1 MIEQLIP
8 YLESWGHYALTLV
21 LVPVLMYFASTFW
34 MDFFKPGKKV
44 SGDLASALSKLREIK
59 SKGNFTD
66 LEDIRENAMVSVT
79 LKSCWDE
86 FSDTL
91 HGQKRADSQGVMH
104 VNRYRATALANSF
117 FTEQIVITTPLKAE
131 FFKHLPGI
139 LTGIGIIGTFLGLIL
154 GLFTFDIS
162 KDAEQVRESLRNL
175 LSSVGNAF
183 IVSLTA
189 IAMAMWITWLEK
201 RTINKLYTELD
212 ELCGVI
218 DSLFE
223 AGAGEEYLQRLVDA
237 SETSATQAMQMKE
250 SIVTDLKQVLTELTN
265 QQIATMTANSQQLSQ
280 SISESITQGL
290 VDPLTKIS
298 EAVQTVGNSQGEGVT
313 KLLTD
318 VMSRFVTEMDGMFG
332 SQMRGMN
339 EMLVQTAKT
348 IQDSSQRFEQ
358 LANQIQQA
366 GSGAADAMSKR
377 MEEAMISMQNA
388 QASTNE
394 QMRMFVDQL
403 KQNISQGQSESSEL
417 TKNLVKE
424 LSESTTALVRSLQ
437 DQTNNAQLAHNDRQ
451 KDRDEQMNQLLVH
464 LKESVTNTQEASTTA
479 TAELLGK
486 LGESTEKLVK
496 QLEDQTEKAR
506 QEQTN
511 RSAQQDATTSDLLE
525 KLKTHF
531 QNAQAETTSTTTT
544 LLTQLS
550 DATQNLVQSLRDQ
563 GNQAQLDHTQRMT
576 DLVDKI
582 TTVLGQN
589 QAQVSRL
596 TEVVTDSSNAM
607 RDSINKLQTSTNTNI
622 EKMGTGAEMLLG
634 ASIRLTD
641 NLSEVKATTD
651 GLGTNAKQLS
661 DASATLSGA
670 LAAIQQALGDQKSV
684 RDAIGLMLAD
694 LKNTFENAKKDA
706 TLTKELVSNLERAS
720 EHLQK
725 AQNDA
730 GKYLSGISEVL
741 AKVHSEFATQLKA
754 TLNEGNK
761 AFQSELAQA
770 TSHLKGAIQD
780 LGDVL
785 DSLPSNSK

>member
-8 YLESWGHYALTLV
+8 YLQSWGHHALTLALVSV
-21 LVPVLMYFASTFW
+21 LVYFAYTFGR
-34 MDFFKPGKKV
+34 DFYKPGKKV
-44 SGDLASALSKLREIK
+44 SADLALALDKLREIK
-59 SKGNFTD
+59 DKGDYTD
-66 LEDIRENAMVSVT
+66 LDGIRENAMVSAT

-91 HGQKRADSQGVMH
+91 HGQKKADSQGIMQI
-104 VNRYRATALANSF
+104 NRYRATALANSF
-117 FTEQIVITTPLKAE
+117 FTEQIVISTPLKAE

-154 GLFTFDIS
+154 GLFTFDVS
-162 KDAEQVRESLRNL
+162 KDADQVRNSLRNL

-189 IAMAMWITWLEK
+189 IGMAMWITWLEK
-201 RTINKLYTELD
+201 RTINGLYTELD
-212 ELCGVI
+212 ELCGLI

-265 QQIATMTANSQQLSQ
+265 QQIATMTATSQQLSQ
-280 SISESITQGL
+280 SIGDSITQGL
-290 VDPLTKIS
+290 VDPLTRIS

-339 EMLVQTAKT
+339 EMLVQTAST
-348 IQDSSQRFEQ
+348 IQDASQRFEQ

-377 MEEAMISMQNA
+377 VEEALLNMQNA
-388 QASTNE
+388 QASSNE
-394 QMRMFVDQL
+394 QMRMFVEQL
-403 KQNISQGQSESSEL
+403 KQNITQGQSESSEL
-417 TKNLVKE
+417 TKSLVKE

-437 DQTNNAQLAHNDRQ
+437 DQSNSAQSAHDDRQ
-451 KDRDEQMNQLLVH
+451 KERDEQMNRLLEH
-464 LKESVTNTQEASTTA
+464 LKENISNTQAESVNATTQ
-479 TAELLGK
+479 LLGK

-506 QEQTN
+506 QEQVQ
-511 RSAQQDATTSDLLE
+511 RSAQQDASTTELLDN
-525 KLKTHF
+525 LKKHF
-531 QNAQAETTSTTTT
+531 QSAQSETASSTSA
-544 LLTQLS
+544 LLTQLGE
-550 DATQNLVQSLRDQ
+550 ATQNMVKSLQDQ
-563 GNQAQLDHTQRMT
+563 GNQAQLDHTQRMA

-589 QAQVSRL
+589 HAQVSRL
-596 TEVVTDSSNAM
+596 TEVVTESSNAM
-607 RDSINKLQTSTNTNI
+607 RDSINRLQTSTNSNI
-622 EKMGTGAEMLLG
+622 EKMGTGAEMLHGASVRLTENLSAVKASTEGLG
-634 ASIRLTD
+634 ANAQQLVDASS
-641 NLSEVKATTD
+641 NLS
-651 GLGTNAKQLS
+651 NALS
-661 DASATLSGA
+661 AM
-670 LAAIQQALGDQKSV
+670 QHALGDQKSV
-684 RDAIGLMLAD
+684 RDAIGMMVAD
-694 LKNTFENAKKDA
+694 LRNTVENAKKDA
-706 TLTKELVSNLERAS
+706 SMTTELVANLERAS
-720 EHLQK
+720 GQLQK
-725 AQNDA
+725 AQTDA

-741 AKVHSEFATQLKA
+741 AKAHSEFATQLRA
-754 TLNEGNK
+754 TLTDNNK
-761 AFQSELAQA
+761 AYQAELAQA
-770 TSHLKGAIQD
+770 TNYLKGAIQD

-785 DSLPSNSK
+785 DSLPSSSK

>member
-1 MIEQLIP
+1 MIEKLIP
-8 YLESWGHYALTLV
+8 FLQSWGHHALTLALVSV
-21 LVPVLMYFASTFW
+21 LVYFAYTFGR
-34 MDFFKPGKKV
+34 DFYKPGKKV
-44 SGDLASALSKLREIK
+44 SADLALALNKLREIK
-59 SKGNFTD
+59 DKGDYTD
-66 LEDIRENAMVSVT
+66 LDGIRENAMVSAT

-91 HGQKRADSQGVMH
+91 HGQKKADSQGIMQ

-117 FTEQIVITTPLKAE
+117 FTEQIVISTPLKAE

-154 GLFTFDIS
+154 GLFTFDVS
-162 KDAEQVRESLRNL
+162 KDADQVRNSLRNL

-189 IAMAMWITWLEK
+189 IGMAMWITWLEK
-201 RTINKLYTELD
+201 RTINGLYTELD
-212 ELCGVI
+212 ELCGLI

-265 QQIATMTANSQQLSQ
+265 QQIATMTATSQQLSQ
-280 SISESITQGL
+280 SIGDSITQGL
-290 VDPLTKIS
+290 VDPLTRIS

-339 EMLVQTAKT
+339 EMLVQTAST
-348 IQDSSQRFEQ
+348 IQDASQRFEQ

-377 MEEAMISMQNA
+377 VEEALLNMQNA
-388 QASTNE
+388 QASSNE
-394 QMRMFVDQL
+394 QMRMFVEQL
-403 KQNISQGQSESSEL
+403 KQNITQGQSESSEL
-417 TKNLVKE
+417 TKSLVKE

-437 DQTNNAQLAHNDRQ
+437 DQSNSAQSAHDDRQ
-451 KDRDEQMNQLLVH
+451 KERDEQMNRLLEH
-464 LKESVTNTQEASTTA
+464 LKENISNTQAESVNATTQ
-479 TAELLGK
+479 LLGK

-506 QEQTN
+506 QEQVQ
-511 RSAQQDATTSDLLE
+511 RSAQQDASTTELLE
-525 KLKTHF
+525 NLKKHF
-531 QNAQAETTSTTTT
+531 QSAQSETASSTSA
-544 LLTQLS
+544 LLTQLGE
-550 DATQNLVQSLRDQ
+550 ATQNLVKSLQDQ
-563 GNQAQLDHTQRMT
+563 GNQAQLDHTQRMA

-589 QAQVSRL
+589 HAQVSRL
-596 TEVVTDSSNAM
+596 TEVVTESSNAM
-607 RDSINKLQTSTNTNI
+607 RDSINRLQTSTNSNI
-622 EKMGTGAEMLLG
+622 EKMGTGAEMLHG
-634 ASIRLTD
+634 ASIRLTE
-641 NLSEVKATTD
+641 NLSAVKASTE
-651 GLGTNAKQLS
+651 GLGANAQQLV
-661 DASATLSGA
+661 DASSNLSNA
-670 LAAIQQALGDQKSV
+670 LSAMQHALGDQKSV
-684 RDAIGLMLAD
+684 RDAIGMMVAD
-694 LKNTFENAKKDA
+694 LRNTVENAKKDA
-706 TLTKELVSNLERAS
+706 SLTTELVANLERAS
-720 EHLQK
+720 GQLQK
-725 AQNDA
+725 AQTDA

-741 AKVHSEFATQLKA
+741 AKAHSEFATQLRA
-754 TLNEGNK
+754 TLTDNNK
-761 AFQSELAQA
+761 AYQAELAQA
-770 TSHLKGAIQD
+770 TNYLKGAIQD

-785 DSLPSNSK
+785 DSLPSSSK

>member
-8 YLESWGHYALTLV
+8 FLESWGHYVLTLTLSSV
-21 LVPVLMYFASTFW
+21 LLYFTLTFIR
-34 MDFFKPGKKV
+34 DFFIPGKKV
-44 SGDLASALSKLREIK
+44 SSDLESTIRKLREFK
-59 SKGNFTD
+59 SNNNLID
-66 LEDIRENAMVSVT
+66 LEGIRNNAMASMT

-91 HGQKRADSQGVMH
+91 HGQKTSNSQGELKL
-104 VNRYRATALANSF
+104 NRYRATSFANSF

-139 LTGIGIIGTFLGLIL
+139 LTGIGIIGTFLGLIF
-154 GLFTFDIS
+154 GLFAFDIS
-162 KDAEQVRESLRNL
+162 KDAELVRASLRNL

-183 IVSLTA
+183 IVSLAA
-189 IAMAMWITWLEK
+189 IGMAMCITWLEK
-201 RTINKLYTELD
+201 KTINKLYTELD
-212 ELCGVI
+212 ELCLLI

-223 AGAGEEYLQRLVDA
+223 AGAGEEYLQRLVEA

-265 QQIATMTANSQQLSQ
+265 QQIAAMTANSQQLSQ

-290 VDPLTKIS
+290 VDPLTRIS

-318 VMSRFVTEMDGMFG
+318 VLSRFVTEMDGIFG

-348 IQDSSQRFEQ
+348 IQDASHRFEQ
-358 LANQIQQA
+358 LASQIQQA

-377 MEEAMISMQNA
+377 VEEALINMQSA
-388 QASTNE
+388 QASSNE
-394 QMRMFVDQL
+394 QMRLFVDQL

-424 LSESTTALVRSLQ
+424 LSESTTALIRNLQ
-437 DQTNNAQLAHNDRQ
+437 DQSNNAQLVHNDRQ
-451 KDRDEQMNQLLVH
+451 RERDEQMDRLLDH
-464 LKESVTNTQEASTTA
+464 FKTNIANTQSESAAATTH
-479 TAELLGK
+479 LLDK

-506 QEQTN
+506 LEQVQ
-511 RSAQQDATTSDLLE
+511 RSAQQDTTTAELLDN
-525 KLKTHF
+525 LKKQF
-531 QNAQAETTSTTTT
+531 QNAQSETATSTSM
-544 LLTQLS
+544 LLSQLGE
-550 DATQNLVQSLRDQ
+550 ATQNLVKSLHDQ
-563 GNQAQLDHTQRMT
+563 GNQAQLDHTQRMS
-576 DLVDKI
+576 DLVEKI
-582 TTVLGQN
+582 TSALSQN
-589 QAQVSRL
+589 HLQVSRL
-596 TEVVTDSSNAM
+596 TEVVAESSNAM
-607 RDSINKLQTSTNTNI
+607 RDSIGRLQTSTNLNI
-622 EKMGTGAEMLLG
+622 EKMGSGAELLHGASLRLTENLSAVKASTEGLG
-634 ASIRLTD
+634 A
-641 NLSEVKATTD
+641 
-651 GLGTNAKQLS
+651 NAKQMV
-661 DASATLSGA
+661 DASSNLSNA
-670 LAAIQQALGDQKSV
+670 LSAMQDALGDQKSV
-684 RDAIGLMLAD
+684 RDAIGLMVAD
-694 LKNTFENAKKDA
+694 LKNTVENSKKDA
-706 TLTKELVSNLERAS
+706 KLTTELVANLERAS
-720 EHLQK
+720 GQLQK
-725 AQNDA
+725 AQADA
-730 GKYLSGISEVL
+730 GKYLSGVSEVL

-785 DSLPSNSK
+785 DSLPSNTK

>member
-8 YLESWGHYALTLV
+8 YLQSWGHHALTLALVSV
-21 LVPVLMYFASTFW
+21 LVYFAYTFGR
-34 MDFFKPGKKV
+34 DFYKPGKKV
-44 SGDLASALSKLREIK
+44 SADLALALDKLREIK
-59 SKGNFTD
+59 DKGDYTD
-66 LEDIRENAMVSVT
+66 LDGIRENAMVSAT

-91 HGQKRADSQGVMH
+91 HGQKKADSQGIMQI
-104 VNRYRATALANSF
+104 NRYRATALANSF
-117 FTEQIVITTPLKAE
+117 FTEQIVISTPLKAE

-154 GLFTFDIS
+154 GLFTFDVS
-162 KDAEQVRESLRNL
+162 KDADQVRNSLRNL

-189 IAMAMWITWLEK
+189 IGMAMWITWLEK
-201 RTINKLYTELD
+201 RTINGLYTELD
-212 ELCGVI
+212 ELCGLI

-265 QQIATMTANSQQLSQ
+265 QQIATMTATSQQLSQ
-280 SISESITQGL
+280 SIGDSITQGL
-290 VDPLTKIS
+290 VDPLTRIS

-339 EMLVQTAKT
+339 EMLVQTAST
-348 IQDSSQRFEQ
+348 IQDASQRFEQ

-377 MEEAMISMQNA
+377 VEEALLNMQNA
-388 QASTNE
+388 QASSNE
-394 QMRMFVDQL
+394 QMRMFVEQL
-403 KQNISQGQSESSEL
+403 KQNITQGQSESSEL
-417 TKNLVKE
+417 TKSLVKE

-437 DQTNNAQLAHNDRQ
+437 DQSNSAQSAHDDRQ
-451 KDRDEQMNQLLVH
+451 KERDEQMNRLLEH
-464 LKESVTNTQEASTTA
+464 LKENISNTQAESVNATTQ
-479 TAELLGK
+479 LLGK

-506 QEQTN
+506 QEQVQ
-511 RSAQQDATTSDLLE
+511 RSAQQDASTTELLDN
-525 KLKTHF
+525 LKKHF
-531 QNAQAETTSTTTT
+531 QSAQSETASSTSA
-544 LLTQLS
+544 LLTQLGE
-550 DATQNLVQSLRDQ
+550 ATQNLVKSLQDQ
-563 GNQAQLDHTQRMT
+563 GNQAQLDHTQRMA

-589 QAQVSRL
+589 HAQVSRL
-596 TEVVTDSSNAM
+596 TEVVTESSNAM
-607 RDSINKLQTSTNTNI
+607 RDSINRLQTSTNSNI
-622 EKMGTGAEMLLG
+622 EKMGTGAEMLHGASVRLTENLSAVKASTEGLG
-634 ASIRLTD
+634 ANAQQLVDASS
-641 NLSEVKATTD
+641 NLS
-651 GLGTNAKQLS
+651 NALS
-661 DASATLSGA
+661 AM
-670 LAAIQQALGDQKSV
+670 QHALGDQKSV
-684 RDAIGLMLAD
+684 RDAIGMMVAD
-694 LKNTFENAKKDA
+694 LRNTVENAKKDA
-706 TLTKELVSNLERAS
+706 SMTTELVANLERAS
-720 EHLQK
+720 GQLQK
-725 AQNDA
+725 AQTDA

-741 AKVHSEFATQLKA
+741 AKAHSEFATQLRA
-754 TLNEGNK
+754 TLTDNNK
-761 AFQSELAQA
+761 AYQAELAQA
-770 TSHLKGAIQD
+770 TNYLKGAIQD

-785 DSLPSNSK
+785 DSLPSSSK

>member
-1 MIEQLIP
+1 MIEQLH
-8 YLESWGHYALTLV
+8 LTLQDWGHYGLTAV
-21 LVPVLMYFASTFW
+21 LLIVLLYFAYTFW
-34 MDFFKPGKKV
+34 VDFFRPSKQV
-44 SGDLASALSKLREIK
+44 SRELSSALVSMREIK
-59 SKGNFTD
+59 SQGTCTD
-66 LEDIRENAMVSVT
+66 LDGIREKVMFSTT

-91 HGQKRADSQGVMH
+91 HGQKKADSQGVMQ

-117 FTEQIVITTPLKAE
+117 FTEQIVISTPLKAE

-154 GLFTFDIS
+154 GLFTFDVS
-162 KDAEQVRESLRNL
+162 KDPELVRTSLRNL

-183 IVSLTA
+183 VVSLAA
-189 IAMAMWITWLEK
+189 IFLAMLITWLEK
-201 RTINKLYTELD
+201 RAINRLYTELD
-212 ELCGVI
+212 ELCGLI

-265 QQIATMTANSQQLSQ
+265 QQIAAMTANSNQLSQ
-280 SISESITQGL
+280 SIGDSITQGL

-339 EMLVQTAKT
+339 EMLVQTAST
-348 IQDSSQRFEQ
+348 IQDASQRFEQ

-377 MEEAMISMQNA
+377 VEEALLNMQNA
-388 QASTNE
+388 QASSNE
-394 QMRMFVDQL
+394 QMRIFVEQL
-403 KQNISQGQSESSEL
+403 KQNMSQGQTESTEL

-437 DQTNNAQLAHNDRQ
+437 DQSNNAQLTHNDRQ
-451 KDRDEQMNQLLVH
+451 KERDEQMNRLLEH
-464 LKESVTNTQEASTTA
+464 LKDSITNTQTESATA
-479 TAELLGK
+479 TTQLLGR

-506 QEQTN
+506 QEQAQ
-511 RSAQQDATTSDLLE
+511 RSAQQDTTTAELLDN
-525 KLKTHF
+525 LKKHF
-531 QNAQAETTSTTTT
+531 QNTQSEAASSTSA
-544 LLTQLS
+544 LLSQLGE
-550 DATQNLVQSLRDQ
+550 ATQNLVKSLQDQ
-563 GNQAQLDHTQRMT
+563 GNQAQLDHTQRMA

-582 TTVLGQN
+582 TTALGQN
-589 QAQVSRL
+589 HSQVSKL
-596 TEVVTDSSNAM
+596 TEVVTESSNAM
-607 RDSINKLQTSTNTNI
+607 RDSIGRLQTSTNSNI
-622 EKMGTGAEMLLG
+622 EKMGSGAELLHG
-634 ASIRLTD
+634 ASIRLTE
-641 NLSEVKATTD
+641 NLSAVKASTE
-651 GLGTNAKQLS
+651 GLGTNAKQLV
-661 DASATLSGA
+661 DASSNLSTA
-670 LAAIQQALGDQKSV
+670 LSSMQHALSDQKSV
-684 RDAIGLMLAD
+684 RDAIGLMVAD
-694 LKNTFENAKKDA
+694 LKDTVENAKKDA
-706 TLTKELVSNLERAS
+706 KLSTELVANLERAS
-720 EHLQK
+720 GQLQK
-725 AQNDA
+725 AQTDA
-730 GKYLSGISEVL
+730 GKYLSGVSEVL

>member
-8 YLESWGHYALTLV
+8 YFQIWGHGALTLSLVSV
-21 LVPVLMYFASTFW
+21 LVYFALTFFR
-34 MDFFKPGKKV
+34 DFSLPGRKV
-44 SGDLASALSKLREIK
+44 SNDLTLALSKLNEIK
-59 SKGNFTD
+59 SKGDYTD
-66 LEDIRENAMVSVT
+66 LENIRETAMVSST
-79 LKSCWDE
+79 LKFCWDE

-91 HGQKRADSQGVMH
+91 HGQKKVDSQGVMQ

-154 GLFTFDIS
+154 GLFTFEIS
-162 KDAEQVRESLRNL
+162 KDADQVRASLHNL

-183 IVSLTA
+183 IVSLVA
-189 IAMAMWITWLEK
+189 IALAMLITWLEK
-201 RTINKLYTELD
+201 KTVNRIYAELD
-212 ELCGVI
+212 ELCGLI
-218 DSLFE
+218 DSFFE

-237 SETSATQAMQMKE
+237 AETSATQAMQMKE

-265 QQIATMTANSQQLSQ
+265 QQIATMTANTQQLSQ
-280 SISESITQGL
+280 SIGESITQGL

-298 EAVQTVGNSQGEGVT
+298 DAVQTVGNSQGEGVT

-339 EMLVQTAKT
+339 EMLVQTAST
-348 IQDSSQRFEQ
+348 IQDASNRFEQ
-358 LANQIQQA
+358 LANQIEQA

-377 MEEAMISMQNA
+377 MEEALLNMQNA
-388 QASTNE
+388 QSSANE
-394 QMRMFVDQL
+394 QMRIFVEQL

-437 DQTNNAQLAHNDRQ
+437 DQTNNAQNAQNNRQ
-451 KDRDEQMNQLLVH
+451 KEHDEQMSRLLDH
-464 LKESVTNTQEASTTA
+464 LKDNITNTQTESANA
-479 TAELLGK
+479 TANLLGK

-496 QLEDQTEKAR
+496 QLEDQTEKAK
-506 QEQTN
+506 QEQAQ
-511 RSAQQDATTSDLLE
+511 RSAQHDATTAELIE
-525 KLKTHF
+525 KLKNHF
-531 QNAQAETTSTTTT
+531 ETAQTEATSTTAG
-544 LLTQLS
+544 LLAQLGE
-550 DATQNLVQSLRDQ
+550 ATQNLVKNLQDQ
-563 GNQAQLDHTQRMT
+563 GNQAQLDHTQRMA
-576 DLVDKI
+576 DLAGKI
-582 TTVLGQN
+582 TTVLAQN

-596 TEVVTDSSNAM
+596 TEVVTESSNAM
-607 RDSINKLQTSTNTNI
+607 RDSISRLQTSTNSNI
-622 EKMGTGAEMLLG
+622 EKMGSGAEMLHG
-634 ASIRLTD
+634 ASVRLTE
-641 NLSEVKATTD
+641 NLSAVKASTE
-651 GLGTNAKQLS
+651 GLGNNAQQLV
-661 DASATLSGA
+661 DASTTLANS
-670 LAAIQQALGDQKSV
+670 LSAIQHALNDQKSV
-684 RDAIGLMLAD
+684 RDAIGLMVAD
-694 LKNTFENAKKDA
+694 LNNTFENAKKDA
-706 TLTKELVSNLERAS
+706 KLTADLVADLERAS
-720 EHLQK
+720 VHLQK
-725 AQNDA
+725 AQTDA
-730 GKYLSGISEVL
+730 GQYLSGVSEVL

-754 TLNEGNK
+754 TLTEGNK

>member
-1 MIEQLIP
+1 MIEQLH
-8 YLESWGHYALTLV
+8 LTLQDWGHYGLTSVLLLV
-21 LVPVLMYFASTFW
+21 LLYFAYTFW
-34 MDFFKPGKKV
+34 VDFFRPSKQV
-44 SGDLASALSKLREIK
+44 SRELSSALVSLREIK
-59 SKGNFTD
+59 SQGTCTD
-66 LEDIRENAMVSVT
+66 LDGIREKVMFSTT

-91 HGQKRADSQGVMH
+91 HGQKKADSQGIMQ

-117 FTEQIVITTPLKAE
+117 FTEQIVISTPLKAE

-154 GLFTFDIS
+154 GLFTFDVS
-162 KDAEQVRESLRNL
+162 KDPELVRTSLRNL

-183 IVSLTA
+183 VVSLAA
-189 IAMAMWITWLEK
+189 IFLAMLITWLEK
-201 RTINKLYTELD
+201 RAINRLYTELD
-212 ELCGVI
+212 ELCGLI

-265 QQIATMTANSQQLSQ
+265 QQIAAMTANSSQLSQ
-280 SISESITQGL
+280 SIGDSITQGL

-339 EMLVQTAKT
+339 EMLVQTAST
-348 IQDSSQRFEQ
+348 IQDASQRFEQ

-377 MEEAMISMQNA
+377 VEEALLNMQNA
-388 QASTNE
+388 QASSNE
-394 QMRMFVDQL
+394 QMRIFVEQL
-403 KQNISQGQSESSEL
+403 KQNMSQGQTESTEL

-437 DQTNNAQLAHNDRQ
+437 DQSNNAQLTHNDRQ
-451 KDRDEQMNQLLVH
+451 KERDEQMNRLLEH
-464 LKESVTNTQEASTTA
+464 LKDSITNTQTESATA
-479 TAELLGK
+479 TTQLLGR

-506 QEQTN
+506 QEQAQ
-511 RSAQQDATTSDLLE
+511 RSAQQDTTTAELLDN
-525 KLKTHF
+525 LKKHF
-531 QNAQAETTSTTTT
+531 QNTQSEAASSTSA
-544 LLTQLS
+544 LLSQLGE
-550 DATQNLVQSLRDQ
+550 ATQNLVKSLQDQ
-563 GNQAQLDHTQRMT
+563 GNQAQLDHTQRMA

-582 TTVLGQN
+582 TTALGQN
-589 QAQVSRL
+589 HSQVSKL
-596 TEVVTDSSNAM
+596 TEVVTESSNAM
-607 RDSINKLQTSTNTNI
+607 RDSIGRLQTSTNTNI
-622 EKMGTGAEMLLG
+622 EKMGSGAELLHG
-634 ASIRLTD
+634 ASIKLTE
-641 NLSEVKATTD
+641 NLSAVKASTE
-651 GLGTNAKQLS
+651 GLGTNAAQLV
-661 DASATLSGA
+661 DASSNLSTA
-670 LAAIQQALGDQKSV
+670 LSAMQHALSDQKSV
-684 RDAIGLMLAD
+684 RDAIGLMVAD
-694 LKNTFENAKKDA
+694 LKNTLENAKTDA
-706 TLTKELVSNLERAS
+706 KLSTELVANLERAS
-720 EHLQK
+720 GQLQK
-725 AQNDA
+725 AQTDA
-730 GKYLSGISEVL
+730 GKYLSGVSEVL

>member
-1 MIEQLIP
+1 M
-8 YLESWGHYALTLV
+8 
-21 LVPVLMYFASTFW
+21 FST
-34 MDFFKPGKKV
+34 
-44 SGDLASALSKLREIK
+44 
-59 SKGNFTD
+59 
-66 LEDIRENAMVSVT
+66 T
-79 LKSCWDE
+79 LKTCWDE

-91 HGQKRADSQGVMH
+91 HGQKKADSQGVMQ

-117 FTEQIVITTPLKAE
+117 FTEQIVISTPLKAE

-154 GLFTFDIS
+154 GLFTFDVS
-162 KDAEQVRESLRNL
+162 KDPELVRTSLRNL

-183 IVSLTA
+183 VVSLAA
-189 IAMAMWITWLEK
+189 IFLAMLITWLEK
-201 RTINKLYTELD
+201 RAINRLYTELD
-212 ELCGVI
+212 ELCGLI

-265 QQIATMTANSQQLSQ
+265 QQIAAMTANSSQLSQ
-280 SISESITQGL
+280 SIGDSITQGL

-339 EMLVQTAKT
+339 EMLVQTAST
-348 IQDSSQRFEQ
+348 IQDASQRFEQ

-377 MEEAMISMQNA
+377 VEEALLNMQNA
-388 QASTNE
+388 QASSNE
-394 QMRMFVDQL
+394 QMRIFVEQL
-403 KQNISQGQSESSEL
+403 KQHMSQGQTESSEL

-437 DQTNNAQLAHNDRQ
+437 DQSNNAQLTHNDRQ
-451 KDRDEQMNQLLVH
+451 KERDEQMNRLLEH
-464 LKESVTNTQEASTTA
+464 LKDSITNTQTESATA
-479 TAELLGK
+479 TTQLLGR

-506 QEQTN
+506 QEQAQ
-511 RSAQQDATTSDLLE
+511 RSAQQDTTTAELLDN
-525 KLKTHF
+525 LKKHF
-531 QNAQAETTSTTTT
+531 QNTQSEAASSTSA
-544 LLTQLS
+544 LLSQLGE
-550 DATQNLVQSLRDQ
+550 ATQNLVKSLQDQ
-563 GNQAQLDHTQRMT
+563 GNQAQLDHTQRMA

-582 TTVLGQN
+582 TTALGQN
-589 QAQVSRL
+589 NSQVSKL
-596 TEVVTDSSNAM
+596 TEVVTESSNAM
-607 RDSINKLQTSTNTNI
+607 RDSIGRLQTSTNTNI
-622 EKMGTGAEMLLG
+622 EKMGSGAELLHG
-634 ASIRLTD
+634 ASIKLTE
-641 NLSEVKATTD
+641 NLSAVKASTE
-651 GLGTNAKQLS
+651 GLGTNAAQLV
-661 DASATLSGA
+661 DASSNLSTA
-670 LAAIQQALGDQKSV
+670 LSAMQHALSDQKSV
-684 RDAIGLMLAD
+684 RDAIGLMVAD
-694 LKNTFENAKKDA
+694 LKNTLENAKTDA
-706 TLTKELVSNLERAS
+706 KLSTELVANLERAS
-720 EHLQK
+720 GQLQK
-725 AQNDA
+725 AQTDA
-730 GKYLSGISEVL
+730 GKYLSGVSEVL

>member
-8 YLESWGHYALTLV
+8 HLQSWGHHALTLV
-21 LVPVLMYFASTFW
+21 LISVLVYFAYTFGR
-34 MDFFKPGKKV
+34 DFYTPGKKV
-44 SGDLASALSKLREIK
+44 SADLALALDKIREIK
-59 SKGNFTD
+59 AKGDYTD
-66 LEDIRENAMVSVT
+66 LDGIRENAMVSAT
-79 LKSCWDE
+79 LKFCWDE

-91 HGQKRADSQGVMH
+91 HGQKKADSQGVMQ

-117 FTEQIVITTPLKAE
+117 FTEQIVISTPLKAE

-154 GLFTFDIS
+154 GLFTFDVS
-162 KDAEQVRESLRNL
+162 KDADQVRNSLRNL
-175 LSSVGNAF
+175 LTSVGNAF

-189 IAMAMWITWLEK
+189 IGMAMWITWLEK
-201 RTINKLYTELD
+201 RTINGLYTELD
-212 ELCGVI
+212 ELCGLI

-265 QQIATMTANSQQLSQ
+265 QQIATMTATSQQLSQ
-280 SISESITQGL
+280 SIGDSITQGL
-290 VDPLTKIS
+290 VDPLTRIS

-339 EMLVQTAKT
+339 DMLVQTAST
-348 IQDSSQRFEQ
+348 IQDASQRFEQ

-377 MEEAMISMQNA
+377 VEEALLNMQNA
-388 QASTNE
+388 QASSNE
-394 QMRMFVDQL
+394 QMRMFVEQL
-403 KQNISQGQSESSEL
+403 KQNITQGQSESSEL

-437 DQTNNAQLAHNDRQ
+437 DQTNSAQSAHDDRQ
-451 KDRDEQMNQLLVH
+451 KARDEQMNLLLEH
-464 LKESVTNTQEASTTA
+464 LKENISNTQAESANATTQ
-479 TAELLGK
+479 LLGK

-506 QEQTN
+506 QEQVQ
-511 RSAQQDATTSDLLE
+511 RSAQQDASTTELLDN
-525 KLKTHF
+525 LKKHF
-531 QNAQAETTSTTTT
+531 QSAQSETASSTSA
-544 LLTQLS
+544 LLSQLGE
-550 DATQNLVQSLRDQ
+550 ATQNLVKSLQEQ
-563 GNQAQLDHTQRMT
+563 GNQAQLDHTQRMA

-589 QAQVSRL
+589 HAQVSRL
-596 TEVVTDSSNAM
+596 TEVVTESSNAM
-607 RDSINKLQTSTNTNI
+607 RDSISRLQTSTNTNI
-622 EKMGTGAEMLLG
+622 EKMGTGAEMLHGASVRLTENLSAVKASTEGLG
-634 ASIRLTD
+634 A
-641 NLSEVKATTD
+641 
-651 GLGTNAKQLS
+651 NAKQLV
-661 DASATLSGA
+661 DASSNLSNA
-670 LAAIQQALGDQKSV
+670 LSAMQHALGDQKSV
-684 RDAIGLMLAD
+684 RDAIGMMVAD
-694 LKNTFENAKKDA
+694 LKNTVENAKKDA
-706 TLTKELVSNLERAS
+706 SLTTELVANLERAS
-720 EHLQK
+720 GQLQK
-725 AQNDA
+725 AQTDA

-741 AKVHSEFATQLKA
+741 AKAHSEFATQLRA
-754 TLNEGNK
+754 TLTDNNK
-761 AFQSELAQA
+761 AYQAELAQA
-770 TSHLKGAIQD
+770 TNYLKGAIQD

-785 DSLPSNSK
+785 DSLPSSSK

>member
-1 MIEQLIP
+1 MIEQLH
-8 YLESWGHYALTLV
+8 LTLQDWGHYGLTSVLLLV
-21 LVPVLMYFASTFW
+21 LLYFAYTFW
-34 MDFFKPGKKV
+34 VDFFRPSKQV
-44 SGDLASALSKLREIK
+44 SRELSSALVSLREIK
-59 SKGNFTD
+59 SQGTCTD
-66 LEDIRENAMVSVT
+66 LDGIREKVMFSTT

-91 HGQKRADSQGVMH
+91 HGQKKADSQGVMQ

-117 FTEQIVITTPLKAE
+117 FTEQIVISTPLKAE

-154 GLFTFDIS
+154 GLFTFDVS
-162 KDAEQVRESLRNL
+162 KDPELVRTSLRNL

-183 IVSLTA
+183 VVSLAA
-189 IAMAMWITWLEK
+189 IFLAMLITWLEK
-201 RTINKLYTELD
+201 RAINRLYTELD
-212 ELCGVI
+212 ELCGLI

-265 QQIATMTANSQQLSQ
+265 QQIAAMTANSSQLSQ
-280 SISESITQGL
+280 SIGDSITQGL

-339 EMLVQTAKT
+339 EMLVQTAST
-348 IQDSSQRFEQ
+348 IQDASQRFEQ

-377 MEEAMISMQNA
+377 VEEALLNMQNA
-388 QASTNE
+388 QASSNE
-394 QMRMFVDQL
+394 QMRIFVEQL
-403 KQNISQGQSESSEL
+403 KQNMSQGQTESTEL

-437 DQTNNAQLAHNDRQ
+437 DQSNNAQLTHNDRQ
-451 KDRDEQMNQLLVH
+451 KERDEQMNRLLEH
-464 LKESVTNTQEASTTA
+464 LKDSITNTQTESATA
-479 TAELLGK
+479 TTQLLGR

-506 QEQTN
+506 QEQAQ
-511 RSAQQDATTSDLLE
+511 RSAQQDTTTAELLDN
-525 KLKTHF
+525 LKKHF
-531 QNAQAETTSTTTT
+531 QNTQSEAASSTSA
-544 LLTQLS
+544 LLSQLGE
-550 DATQNLVQSLRDQ
+550 ATQNLVKSLQDQ
-563 GNQAQLDHTQRMT
+563 GNQAQLDHTQRMA

-582 TTVLGQN
+582 TTALGQN
-589 QAQVSRL
+589 HSQVSKL
-596 TEVVTDSSNAM
+596 TEVVTESSNAM
-607 RDSINKLQTSTNTNI
+607 RDSIGRLQTSTNTNI
-622 EKMGTGAEMLLG
+622 EKMGSGAELLHG
-634 ASIRLTD
+634 ASIKLTE
-641 NLSEVKATTD
+641 NLSAVKASTE
-651 GLGTNAKQLS
+651 GLGTNAAQLV
-661 DASATLSGA
+661 DASSNLSTA
-670 LAAIQQALGDQKSV
+670 LSAMQHALSDQKSV
-684 RDAIGLMLAD
+684 RDAIGLMVAD
-694 LKNTFENAKKDA
+694 LKNTLENAKTDA
-706 TLTKELVSNLERAS
+706 KLSTELVANLERAS
-720 EHLQK
+720 GQLQK
-725 AQNDA
+725 AQTDA
-730 GKYLSGISEVL
+730 GKYLSGVSEVL

>member
-1 MIEQLIP
+1 MIEQLH
-8 YLESWGHYALTLV
+8 LTLQDWGHYGLTAVLLLV
-21 LVPVLMYFASTFW
+21 LLYFAHTFW
-34 MDFFKPGKKV
+34 VDFFRPSKQV
-44 SGDLASALSKLREIK
+44 SRELSSALVSLREIK
-59 SKGNFTD
+59 SQGTCTD
-66 LEDIRENAMVSVT
+66 LDGIREKVMFSTT

-91 HGQKRADSQGVMH
+91 HGQKKADSQGVMQ

-117 FTEQIVITTPLKAE
+117 FTEQIVISTPLKAE

-154 GLFTFDIS
+154 GLFTFDVS
-162 KDAEQVRESLRNL
+162 KDPELVRTSLRNL

-183 IVSLTA
+183 VVSLAA
-189 IAMAMWITWLEK
+189 IFLAMLITWLEK
-201 RTINKLYTELD
+201 RAINRLYTELD
-212 ELCGVI
+212 ELCGLI

-265 QQIATMTANSQQLSQ
+265 QQIAAMTANSSQLSQ
-280 SISESITQGL
+280 SIGDSITQGL

-339 EMLVQTAKT
+339 EMLVQTAST
-348 IQDSSQRFEQ
+348 IQDASQRFEQ

-377 MEEAMISMQNA
+377 VEEALLNMQNA
-388 QASTNE
+388 QASSNE
-394 QMRMFVDQL
+394 QMRIFVEQL
-403 KQNISQGQSESSEL
+403 KQNMSQGQTESTEL

-437 DQTNNAQLAHNDRQ
+437 DQSNNAQLTHNDRQ
-451 KDRDEQMNQLLVH
+451 KERDEQMNRLLEH
-464 LKESVTNTQEASTTA
+464 LKDSITNTQTESATA
-479 TAELLGK
+479 TTQLLGR

-506 QEQTN
+506 QEQAQ
-511 RSAQQDATTSDLLE
+511 RSAQQDTTTAELLDN
-525 KLKTHF
+525 LKKHF
-531 QNAQAETTSTTTT
+531 QNAQSETTSSTTA
-544 LLTQLS
+544 LLSQLGE
-550 DATQNLVQSLRDQ
+550 ATKNLVKSLQDQ
-563 GNQAQLDHTQRMT
+563 GNQAQLDHTQRMA

-582 TTVLGQN
+582 TTALGQN
-589 QAQVSRL
+589 HSQVSRL
-596 TEVVTDSSNAM
+596 TEAVTESSNAM
-607 RDSINKLQTSTNTNI
+607 RDSIGRLQTSTNSNI
-622 EKMGTGAEMLLG
+622 EKMGSGAELLHG
-634 ASIRLTD
+634 ASIKLTE
-641 NLSEVKATTD
+641 NLSAVKASTD
-651 GLGTNAKQLS
+651 GLGTNAKQLV
-661 DASATLSGA
+661 DASSNLSNA
-670 LAAIQQALGDQKSV
+670 LSAMQHALGDQKSV
-684 RDAIGLMLAD
+684 RDAIGLMVAD
-694 LKNTFENAKKDA
+694 LKNTLENAKKDA
-706 TLTKELVSNLERAS
+706 KLSTELVANLERAS
-720 EHLQK
+720 GQLQK
-725 AQNDA
+725 AQTDA
-730 GKYLSGISEVL
+730 GKYLSGVSEVL